1 MSEFILKSL
10 EVHNFRS
17 IRGRIHAPLDAKVV
31 LVHGK
36 NGAGKTSLLSAVE
49 LALTGGVQSFKRAD
63 PEYQL
68 QLMHRLSEEGSVTL
82 LAQNGIEEECYK
94 SVLNINGAETLAS
107 LDKRRANFF
116 QERVFLPQSLLSRLL
131 QIYQE
136 SGSDTESPLAKF
148 VTGLLGLDRLDAL
161 ELGLQPL
168 ADIRNVRKITDGWQ
182 KVENDKTILDRQ
194 LSENI
199 KTRKV
204 QHKQVTETLNL
215 LNEICIKLDLNLE
228 IKEEN
233 LAYTK
238 EKLTSKKN
246 SEELARVLDQQ
257 RKLAA
262 IIREIEA
269 AQGENQMATGTSSD
283 AANKASLAYKKWEGN
298 FGESINKLRRR
309 IETLLPDT
317 TLTSDPDVLA
327 VEGLSNL
334 IIKQKQTLE
343 LVSGARADI
352 KRHTEAQDELE
363 ATLNKITIVDE
374 EISRLPNQSGSLGAV
389 LSEITAFIEDDLC
402 PLCERDFKEIGQI
415 PLNEHVHRKV
425 RTLSAS
431 AERLLTLGR
440 TRSETQTK
448 AAELKREIEVI
459 ANRKLDQ
466 KSVAGLDRQLA
477 SISNTISELKLLA
490 GQLKEGGRLRA
501 LAIAA
506 QRNISAQKSREI
518 TISSAFQTLND
529 FANTIGLDAFAES
542 VSFESAT
549 SHLNALL
556 SEKSKRLAERVSLCS
571 QGVELIRKMEEAIE
585 LRNAS
590 DKSTSSIKFSVKK
603 VEKALL
609 KAQVLR
615 DKGNVLRNA
624 VDEVRSAIIRREF
637 NERLN
642 HLWRDLFVRLAPG
655 EPFVPA
661 FKIPESATRRLQP
674 KLITQHRNGGNA
686 GGTPGAM
693 LSAGNLNTAALTL
706 FTALHLS
713 MSVELPWLI
722 LDDPVQSMD
731 DIHIAHFAA
740 LLRTISKEH
749 GRQIIIAVHDRQL
762 FEYLTLELSPAFV
775 EDSLL
780 TIELS
785 RGARRDTVC
794 VSNRYSF
801 KEETAIMA
809 MSA

>member
-1 MSEFILKSL
+1 VSEFILKSL
-10 EVHNFRS
+10 EVNNFRS
-17 IRGRIHAPLDAKVV
+17 ISGLIHAPLDAKVV

-49 LALTGGVQSFKRAD
+49 LALTGEVLSLKRAD
-63 PEYQL
+63 PEYQM
-68 QLMHRLSEEGSVTL
+68 QLMHRLTEEGSVTL
-82 LAQNGIEEECYK
+82 QAQNGIEEEFYK
-94 SVLNINGAETLAS
+94 SVLDINGAKTLSS

-182 KVENDKTILDRQ
+182 KAENDKSILDRQ
-194 LSENI
+194 LSENR
-199 KTRKV
+199 KTRNV
-204 QHKQVTETLNL
+204 WHKQVIDALNS
-215 LNEICIKLDLNLE
+215 LNEICIKLDFNLDL
-228 IKEEN
+228 KEEN
-233 LAYTK
+233 IGETK
-238 EKLTSKKN
+238 EILEGRKN
-246 SEELARVLDQQ
+246 SEDLARVLDQQ

-262 IIREIEA
+262 VMREIKA
-269 AQGENQMATGTSSD
+269 AQGEKKSEASTSSD
-283 AANKASLAYKKWEGN
+283 ALNKANVAYSQWEST
-298 FGESINKLRRR
+298 FGQSINKLRRR
-309 IETLLPDT
+309 IESLLPNT
-317 TLTSDPDVLA
+317 ALPSDPDFLA
-327 VEGLSNL
+327 EVSLSSL
-334 IIKQKQTLE
+334 KIVQKQNIDLTL
-343 LVSGARADI
+343 GARADI
-352 KRHTEAQDELE
+352 VRHAEAKDELE
-363 ATLNKITIVDE
+363 VALSKITIVDE
-374 EISRLPNQSGSLGAV
+374 EISRLPNQSGSLGAL
-389 LSEITAFIEDDLC
+389 LSEITSYIADDMC

-415 PLNEHVHRKV
+415 PLNEHIHRKV
-425 RTLSAS
+425 RMLSAS
-431 AERLLTLGR
+431 AERLLALGH
-440 TRSETQTK
+440 TRGEAQTK
-448 AAELKREIEVI
+448 VDELKREIEMI
-459 ANRKLDQ
+459 ASRKLDQ
-466 KSVAGLDRQLA
+466 KSVAALDRQLA
-477 SISNTISELKLLA
+477 NISNTISEIESLA

-501 LAIAA
+501 LAISA
-506 QRNISAQKSREI
+506 QRKISANQSRQI
-518 TISSAFQTLND
+518 TLSSAFQTLNE
-529 FANTIGLDAFAES
+529 FAISIGLDAFEES
-542 VSFESAT
+542 VSFDSAT
-549 SHLNALL
+549 SHLNKLL
-556 SEKSKRLAERVSLCS
+556 SEKSQRLAERVSLCS
-571 QGVELIRKMEEAIE
+571 QGVEFIRKIEEAIE
-585 LRNAS
+585 LRNDS
-590 DKSTSSIKFSVKK
+590 DKSITSINLSLKN

-609 KAQVLR
+609 KAQALR
-615 DKGNVLRNA
+615 DKGNSLRSS
-624 VDEVRSAIIRREF
+624 VDEVRSGIIRREF

-642 HLWRDLFVRLAPG
+642 YLWRDLFVRLAPG

-661 FKIPESATRRLQP
+661 FRIPKSSTRRLQP
-674 KLITQHRNGGNA
+674 KLITQHRNGGDA

-775 EDSLL
+775 DDSLL
-780 TIELS
+780 TLELS
-785 RGARRDTVC
+785 RGARRDTIC
-794 VSNRYSF
+794 VSKRYSF